1 MQAAPIGVTSHTTP
15 LPAGKGPG
23 EGPAGYFFT
32 SPLPP
37 HKSTITLTDESRVMV
52 DG

>member
-15 LPAGKGPG
+15 LPAGEGTG

-32 SPLPP
+32 SPLPKR
-37 HKSTITLTDESRVMV
+37 KSTITQTKESRVMV